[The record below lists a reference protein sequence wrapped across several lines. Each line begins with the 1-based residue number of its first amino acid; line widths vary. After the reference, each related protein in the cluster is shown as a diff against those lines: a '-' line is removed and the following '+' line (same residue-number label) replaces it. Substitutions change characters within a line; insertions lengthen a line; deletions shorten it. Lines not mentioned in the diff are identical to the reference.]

1 MTRKG
6 RCAVIVLM
14 KKRTAAVICGAFI
27 LIAAAVCFFAF
38 RQDKPAVSLEGI
50 PSQAAV
56 LILDAGH
63 GGEDGGAVSASG
75 IPESQINLNIAQKM
89 QLLFTFVGQESIM
102 TRKGEQAIYSPDAHT
117 LREKKVSDLI
127 NRVKLVN
134 ETAGST
140 LISIHQNSLPGSKVR
155 GAQVF
160 YNEEEPAQRIAVSVQ
175 QALNKAINPGNEKQA
190 RQMNDSIYLMK
201 NIRRPGILVECGFL
215 SNAAE
220 AELLQTDDHQ
230 RRLSAAIV
238 SGYLQSRTES
248 SQ

>member
-1 MTRKG
+1 MLRKG

-27 LIAAAVCFFAF
+27 LIAAAVCFLAF
-38 RQDKPAVSLEGI
+38 HQDKPAASLDRI
-50 PSQAAV
+50 PAQAAV

-75 IPESQINLNIAQKM
+75 IPESRINLSIAQKT
-89 QLLFTFVGQESIM
+89 QILLTFLGQEAIM
-102 TRKGEQAIYSPDAHT
+102 TREGEEAIYSPDAQT
-117 LREKKVSDLI
+117 LREKKVSDLS

-140 LISIHQNSLPGSKVR
+140 LISIHQNSLPGSKAH

-160 YNEEEPAQRIAVSVQ
+160 YNAADTARQIAVSVQ
-175 QALNKAINPGNEKQA
+175 QALNSSVNQGGEKHP
-190 RQMNDSIYLMK
+190 RQIDDSIYLMK
-201 NIRRPGILVECGFL
+201 NIRCPGILVECGFL